1 MKVRECFLQAVSSV
15 SASDDAREAWV
26 SMNRKNAPWAAV
38 RDEEGRLVGL
48 LKGSE
53 IIQRVRVPEIFL
65 TAGELAGEKSASARA
80 IPLSPDAELS
90 EAVLQMEMTG
100 ADAALVES
108 EGRPPGVLELDLART
123 AVSRPGREAD

>member
-15 SASDDAREAWV
+15 NADDDAREAWV

-38 RDEEGRLVGL
+38 RDEMGRLVGL

-53 IIQRVRVPEIFL
+53 IARRVRVPEIFL
-65 TAGELAGEKSASARA
+65 AAGELAREKSASARA
-80 IPLSPDAELS
+80 ISISPNAELG
-90 EAVLQMEMTG
+90 EAVLQMEMAG

-108 EGRPPGVLELDLART
+108 EGRPPGVLELEIART
-123 AVSRPGREAD
+123 AVSRPGREAG